1 MGEHNFFLKSKT
13 KLHLLWILKGKKNNE
28 DQPSNGGMSESECSG
43 GEWLRDGC
51 ITFRVVSLEMAWLQR
66 QQFLFFHD
74 FSAENFR
81 QIFRINYVSPLC
93 RDDSPGFLE
102 MLRFRK
108 WRSECKGKIPFQFW
122 KNQDFIII
130 ENSEP
135 GKSAHLSSACW
146 CSTVRLRFDCALG
159 EESTAGRRGPDV
171 GNSWKVDKQEKLI
184 PSIWF

>member
-51 ITFRVVSLEMAWLQR
+51 IAFRVVSLEMAWLQR
-66 QQFLFFHD
+66 QQFLLFHD

-81 QIFRINYVSPLC
+81 QIFRINYVGPLC

-122 KNQDFIII
+122 KKSGFYKLLKIQNLVNLLISPVPVDARQFVCDSIVL
-130 ENSEP
+130 SEKNRLQGDEGRMLGIP
-135 GKSAHLSSACW
+135 EKSIN
-146 CSTVRLRFDCALG
+146 RK
-159 EESTAGRRGPDV
+159 
-171 GNSWKVDKQEKLI
+171 N
-184 PSIWF
+184 